1 VFEDAQ
7 KNILKDISK
16 ALAKNPNWAVD
27 VPSEAAFRV
36 IMAEEKAIQEAAF
49 IASEG
54 QKIQSKVNA
63 EINQKVSE
71 FKNSNQ
77 LVNFSKK
84 VFENHNERM
93 FHNARYDGWSDQITD
108 EYKNVFVSEAKN
120 LMNTLD
126 KQEFENNLVQ
136 IERYNIAKTSGK
148 YDTLFDAAWD
158 DYRVFSTAEAVNS
171 RLLGAVGNQA
181 I

>member
-1 VFEDAQ
+1 MGCTRKYF
-7 KNILKDISK
+7 KGYTK
-16 ALAKNPNWAVD
+16 ALAKNPNWTVD
-27 VPSEAAFRV
+27 VPSEAEFRV
-36 IMAEEKAIQEAAF
+36 IMAEEKAIQEAVF

-77 LVNFSKK
+77 LANFSKE

-93 FHNARYDGWSDQITD
+93 FHNATYDGWSSQVTD

-126 KQEFENNLVQ
+126 KQDFENNLV
-136 IERYNIAKTSGK
+136 EYS
-148 YDTLFDAAWD
+148 
-158 DYRVFSTAEAVNS
+158 
-171 RLLGAVGNQA
+171 
-181 I
+181 